1 MTNKTYFII
10 DFDSTF
16 IQTEGLEEFAKIVLR
31 NRKNKDRILEEIN
44 RLTRAGMEGKIDFE
58 KSLSKR
64 MRLLGGS
71 RSDIEKTVAVLR
83 KKISRSIKRNKLFFK
98 QYRKFIYIVSG
109 GFREFIEPVVESFY
123 ITPDHIFANRFI
135 FDSEGKI
142 IGYDKDNPLAKKDG
156 KVAAVKSLRLNGEIY
171 VIGDGYTD
179 WQIKEIGAAKHFIA
193 FTENVKRLAVIKKA
207 DRVVSSFDEFLY
219 VNRLPMSFSYPKNR
233 IKVVLLENINNLAVK
248 LFEKE
253 GYTVE
258 YYQSS
263 PSKEKLTEI
272 VESASV
278 LGVRSRT
285 IIDEEIISAAKR
297 LLAIGVYAIGV
308 NNIDLIGA
316 AKKGIV
322 VFNAPYSNTR
332 SVVELVIGE
341 MIMLQRGI
349 LDKNKL
355 MHQGVWQKTAV
366 NSYELRGKTLGII
379 GYGNIGSQLSV
390 LAENLGL
397 TVYYY
402 DIVDR
407 LALGNAKK
415 CRHLS
420 ELLAKSDIIT
430 VHVDGR
436 DTNKN
441 LIGKEEFAK
450 MKDGVIF
457 LNLSRGFVVDLDAL
471 KAAILSGK
479 VRGAAIDV
487 FPVEP
492 KSNQEKFSCELQN
505 LPNVILTPH
514 IGGSTQEAQKNIAQ
528 FVNEKII
535 DYINSGNSYL
545 SVNFPQIKLTKT
557 KSSHRLLHIHENVPG
572 ILANIN
578 GVLARNK
585 INILGQYLKTNEQI
599 GYAITDVDKKYD
611 HLVLQQLKKIP
622 QTIRFRVLY

>member
-1 MTNKTYFII
+1 MKNKIYFII

-16 IQTEGLEEFAKIVLR
+16 IQTEGLEEFAKIALR
-31 NRKNKDRILEEIN
+31 NRKNKKQILEKIN
-44 RLTRAGMEGKIDFE
+44 YLTRAGMEGKIDFE
-58 KSLSKR
+58 KSLSER
-64 MRLLGGS
+64 MRLLEGNIN
-71 RSDIEKTVAVLR
+71 DIKKTVTVLR

-98 QYRKFIYIVSG
+98 QYRDFIYIVSG
-109 GFREFIEPVVESFY
+109 GFRELIEPVVESFY
-123 ITPDHIFANRFI
+123 IAPDHILANRLI
-135 FDSEGKI
+135 FDNKGKI
-142 IGYDKDNPLAKKDG
+142 IGYDKENPLAKKNG
-156 KVAAVKSLRLNGEIY
+156 KVAAVKSLRLKGEIY

-179 WQIKEIGAAKHFIA
+179 WQIKEIGAAKHFVA
-193 FTENVKRLAVIKKA
+193 FTENVKRAAVVEKA

-219 VNRLPMSFSYPKNR
+219 VNKLPMSFSYPKNR
-233 IKVVLLENINNLAVK
+233 IKVVLLENVNNLAVK

-263 PSKEKLTEI
+263 LPKEKLKET
-272 VESASV
+272 VKSASI

-285 IIDEEIISAAKR
+285 IIDKDIISAAKR
-297 LLAIGVYAIGV
+297 LLTIGVYANGV
-308 NNIDLIGA
+308 NNIDLVSA
-316 AKKGIV
+316 TKKGIV

-332 SVVELVIGE
+332 SVVELAIGE
-341 MIMLQRGI
+341 MIMLLRGVV
-349 LDKNKL
+349 DKNKL
-355 MHQGVWQKTAV
+355 MHQGIWQKTAV

-415 CRHLS
+415 CRNLS
-420 ELLAKSDIIT
+420 ELLAKSDIVT

-436 DTNKN
+436 ETNKN
-441 LIGKEEFAK
+441 LIGKKEFAK

-457 LNLSRGFVVDLDAL
+457 LNLSRGFVVDLSAL
-471 KAAILSGK
+471 KEAILSGK

-487 FPVEP
+487 FPIEP

-514 IGGSTQEAQKNIAQ
+514 IGGSTVEAQKNIAQ

-535 DYINSGNSYL
+535 DYINGGNTYL

-585 INILGQYLKTNEQI
+585 INILGQYLKTNEHI
-599 GYAITDVDKKYD
+599 GYVITDVDKKYD
-611 HLVLQQLKKIP
+611 YDVLQQLKKIP
-622 QTIRFRVLY
+622 HTIRFRVLY

>member
-156 KVAAVKSLRLNGEIY
+156 KVAAVKSLRLKGEIY

>member
-58 KSLSKR
+58 KSLSER